1 MKNKILL
8 GALFLSLPVLLLI
21 MVVIKRGATYQG
33 NSASVWFDQIQTLGE
48 TNVNGPQIIALRSMG
63 ISAVPVVQNALKSSK
78 RYERA
83 KAAWVLGQLGSV
95 ASNAVPDLIL
105 ALDDADPSTQNY
117 AIAAL
122 AAISTTSEAAVPK
135 LVAKLSSPNP
145 AISYFAADLLDKIEN
160 ERHAKSLPP
169 VSGDEY
175 ERAMSFVRATLPT
188 IRVKG
193 VNRLAKL
200 ASKDERAAATLKS
213 LANDTNGSVRQAAAA
228 LLAKQSDA
236 GKPTGN

>member
-8 GALFLSLPVLLLI
+8 GAMFFALPILFLI
-21 MVVIKRGATYQG
+21 VVVSKRETSYQG
-33 NSASVWFDQIQTLGE
+33 KSASVWFEQIQTLGE
-48 TNVNGPQIIALRSMG
+48 TNVNGPQINALRSMG

-78 RYERA
+78 RHDRA
-83 KAAWVLGQLGSV
+83 KAAWVLGQLGPV

-122 AAISTTSEAAVPK
+122 AAIGTTSEEAVPK

-145 AISYFAADLLDKIEN
+145 AISYFAADLLDKIEH
-160 ERHAKSLPP
+160 ERQAKKLSP

-175 ERAMSFVRATLPT
+175 ERAMSFVRAALPT
-188 IRVKG
+188 VRVKG

-200 ASKDERAAATLKS
+200 APKDERAAATLRL
-213 LANDTNGSVRQAAAA
+213 LANDPNGSVRQTAAA
-228 LLAKQSDA
+228 LLAKPADA
-236 GKPTGN
+236 GKPTAN

>member
-8 GALFLSLPVLLLI
+8 GVLFLSLPVLLLLL
-21 MVVIKRGATYQG
+21 VVSKRAATYQG
-33 NSASVWFDQIQTLGE
+33 ASALIWFEGIKGLGE
-48 TNVNGPQIIALRSMG
+48 TNANSPEIIALRSMG
-63 ISAVPVVQNALKSSK
+63 TSALPVVQNALKSSK

-83 KAAWVLGQLGSV
+83 KAAWVMGQLGSV

-105 ALDDADPSTQNY
+105 AIDDADPSTQNY

-122 AAISTTSEAAVPK
+122 AAISTTSEEAVPK
-135 LVAKLSSPNP
+135 LVAKISSPNP

-160 ERHAKSLPP
+160 ERQAKNLPP

-175 ERAMSFVRATLPT
+175 ERAMSFVRAALPT
-188 IRVKG
+188 VRVKG

-200 ASKDERAAATLKS
+200 APKDQRAAATLKS
-213 LANDTNGSVRQAAAA
+213 LANDPNGSVRQAAAA
-228 LLAKQSDA
+228 LLAKQADA
-236 GKPTGN
+236 GKPTAN

>member
-1 MKNKILL
+1 MFF
-8 GALFLSLPVLLLI
+8 ALPILLLI
-21 MVVIKRGATYQG
+21 VVVSKRETSYHGK
-33 NSASVWFDQIQTLGE
+33 SASVWFEQIQTLGE

-63 ISAVPVVQNALKSSK
+63 IPAVPVVQNALKSSK

-83 KAAWVLGQLGSV
+83 KAAWVLGQLGPV

-122 AAISTTSEAAVPK
+122 AAIGTTSEEAVPK

-145 AISYFAADLLDKIEN
+145 AISYFAADLLDKVEH
-160 ERHAKSLPP
+160 ERQAKNLSP

-175 ERAMSFVRATLPT
+175 ERAMSFVRAALPT
-188 IRVKG
+188 VRVKG

-200 ASKDERAAATLKS
+200 APKDERAAATLRL
-213 LANDTNGSVRQAAAA
+213 LANDPNGSVRQTAAA
-228 LLAKQSDA
+228 LLAKPADA
-236 GKPTGN
+236 GKPTAN